1 MIGLCIISFIS
12 APVLGIFSTLREDG
26 RYC

>member
-12 APVLGIFSTLREDG
+12 APVLGIFQHF
-26 RYC
+26 